1 MTVEKVREEL
11 FKNSEE
17 KYKKFTEKLIPET
30 ENILGVRTP
39 VLKNLAKKI
48 IKEGRGEEYDLCDD
62 MYYHEEFIVQG
73 MVIGFLKA
81 DFEEKR
87 KFVEKFI
94 PKIKNWAVCDN
105 FCSVFKVPKKD
116 KEKVWEFLEKYFV
129 SKEEYEVRFAII
141 MSLKHFMCEKYLE
154 KIFIKLDN
162 LKNNN
167 YYVQMGAAWVIAE
180 GFTKYSEITLKYI
193 LKNNLD
199 NFTHNKAIQKI
210 CESLRVDSRTKE
222 YLKSLK
228 RK

>member
-1 MTVEKVREEL
+1 MIGEKIREEL

-17 KYKKFTEKLIPET
+17 KYKKFTENLIPGC
-30 ENILGVRTP
+30 ENFLGVRTP

-48 IKEGRGEEYDLCDD
+48 IKEGRGEEYALCDD

-87 KFVEKFI
+87 KFAEKFI

-222 YLKSLK
+222 YLKSFK

>member
-1 MTVEKVREEL
+1 MTAEKIREEL
-11 FKNSEE
+11 LKNSEE
-17 KYKKFTEKLIPET
+17 KYKKFTEKLIPEA

-48 IKEGRGEEYDLCDD
+48 IEEGRGEEYALCDSL
-62 MYYHEEFIVQG
+62 YYHEEFMVQG
-73 MVIGFLKA
+73 MVIGFLKIN
-81 DFEEKR
+81 FEEKR
-87 KFVEKFI
+87 KLAEKFI

-105 FCSVFKVPKKD
+105 FCSVFKMPKKD
-116 KEKVWEFLEKYFV
+116 KEKVWEFLEKYFA

-141 MSLKHFMCEKYLE
+141 MSLKYFVCEEYLE
-154 KIFIKLDN
+154 KIFTKLDN
-162 LKNNN
+162 LKNSD

-180 GFTKYSEITLKYI
+180 GFIKYPEITLKYI

-199 NFTHNKAIQKI
+199 DFTHNKAIQKI

-222 YLKSLK
+222 YLKNLK

>member
-1 MTVEKVREEL
+1 MIGEKIREEL

-17 KYKKFTEKLIPET
+17 KYKNFTEKFIPET

-39 VLKNLAKKI
+39 LLKNLAKKI
-48 IKEGRGEEYDLCDD
+48 IKESKGEEYALCDNL
-62 MYYHEEFIVQG
+62 YYHEEFIVQG
-73 MVIGFLKA
+73 MVIGFLKI

-87 KFVEKFI
+87 KFAEKFI

-105 FCSVFKVPKKD
+105 FCSVFKIPKKD
-116 KEKVWEFLEKYFV
+116 KEKVWEFLEKYFI
-129 SKEEYEVRFAII
+129 SEEEYEVRFAII
-141 MSLKHFMCEKYLE
+141 MSLKHFMCDNYIE

-162 LKNNN
+162 LRNND
-167 YYVQMGAAWVIAE
+167 YYVQMGAAWAVAE
-180 GFTKYSEITLKYI
+180 GFIKYPEITLKYI

-199 NFTHNKAIQKI
+199 NFTHNKAIQKV

>member
-11 FKNSEE
+11 LKNSEE

-48 IKEGRGEEYDLCDD
+48 IKEGRGEEYALCDD

>member
-48 IKEGRGEEYDLCDD
+48 IKEGRGEEYALCDD

-105 FCSVFKVPKKD
+105 FCFVFKVPKKD

-129 SKEEYEVRFAII
+129 SKEEYEVRFVII

>member
-1 MTVEKVREEL
+1 
-11 FKNSEE
+11 
-17 KYKKFTEKLIPET
+17 
-30 ENILGVRTP
+30 
-39 VLKNLAKKI
+39 
-48 IKEGRGEEYDLCDD
+48 
-62 MYYHEEFIVQG
+62 
-73 MVIGFLKA
+73 MVIGFLKV

-87 KFVEKFI
+87 KFAEKFI

-116 KEKVWEFLEKYFV
+116 KEKVWEFLEKYFI
-129 SKEEYEVRFAII
+129 SEEEYEVRFAII
-141 MSLKHFMCEKYLE
+141 MSLKHFMCDNYIE

-162 LKNNN
+162 LRNND
-167 YYVQMGAAWVIAE
+167 YYVQMGAAWAVAE
-180 GFTKYSEITLKYI
+180 GFIKYPEITLKYI

-199 NFTHNKAIQKI
+199 NFTHNKVIQKI

>member
-1 MTVEKVREEL
+1 MIVEKVREEL
-11 FKNSEE
+11 LNISEE
-17 KYKKFTEKLIPET
+17 KYKKFTENLIPGC
-30 ENILGVRTP
+30 ENFLGVRTP

-48 IKEGRGEEYDLCDD
+48 IKENRGEEYALCGDI
-62 MYYHEEFIVQG
+62 YYHEEFIVQG

-87 KFVEKFI
+87 KFAEKFI

>member
-11 FKNSEE
+11 LNISEE
-17 KYKKFTEKLIPET
+17 KYKKFTENLIPGC
-30 ENILGVRTP
+30 ENFLGVRTP

-48 IKEGRGEEYDLCDD
+48 IKEGRGEEYALCDD

>member
-1 MTVEKVREEL
+1 MTVEKIREEL
-11 FKNSEE
+11 LKNSEE

-48 IKEGRGEEYDLCDD
+48 IKEGRGEEYALCDD

-73 MVIGFLKA
+73 MAIGFLKA

-87 KFVEKFI
+87 KFAEKFI

-116 KEKVWEFLEKYFV
+116 EEKVWEFLEKYFV

-162 LKNNN
+162 LKNKN

-180 GFTKYSEITLKYI
+180 GFIKYPEITLKYI

-199 NFTHNKAIQKI
+199 DFTHNKAIQKI
-210 CESLRVDSRTKE
+210 CESLRIDSRSKE
-222 YLKSLK
+222 YLKGLK

>member
-1 MTVEKVREEL
+1 MTAEKVREEL

-17 KYKKFTEKLIPET
+17 KYKNFIEKFIPET

-48 IKEGRGEEYDLCDD
+48 IKEGRGEEYALCGDI
-62 MYYHEEFIVQG
+62 YYHEEFIVQG

-87 KFVEKFI
+87 KFAEKFI

>member
-17 KYKKFTEKLIPET
+17 KYKKFTEELIPET

-39 VLKNLAKKI
+39 ILKNLAKKI
-48 IKEGRGEEYDLCDD
+48 IKEGRGEEYALCDD

-105 FCSVFKVPKKD
+105 FCFVFKVPKKD

>member
-17 KYKKFTEKLIPET
+17 KYKKFTENLIPGC
-30 ENILGVRTP
+30 ENFLGVRTP
-39 VLKNLAKKI
+39 VLKDVAKNIVKN
-48 IKEGRGEEYDLCDD
+48 GAGANYALCDSL
-62 MYYHEEFIVQG
+62 YYHEEFILQG
-73 MVIGFLKA
+73 MVIGFLKI

-87 KFVEKFI
+87 ELAEKFI

-105 FCSVFKVPKKD
+105 FCSVFKIPKKD
-116 KEKVWEFLEKYFV
+116 KEKVWEFLEKYFI
-129 SKEEYEVRFAII
+129 SEEEYEVRFAII
-141 MSLKHFMCEKYLE
+141 VSLKHFMCDNYLE

-162 LKNNN
+162 LRNND
-167 YYVQMGAAWVIAE
+167 YYVQMGAAWAVAE
-180 GFTKYSEITLKYI
+180 GFIKYPEITLKYI